1 MPATSHK
8 VWSVVVLVSALN
20 LPAWGPDVAASAGP
34 QPLGRPAVAPN
45 APPAPQRIDFAPGAT
60 SATVT
65 ADLAQGVSLAYV
77 LDVAV
82 GQRMFVA
89 VEGDATPTLLGPQG
103 SALLPLSSTPGLW
116 QFDLPEVGDY
126 TILLVGQ
133 GPATLTVTV
142 PPLSTARN
150 ITLADDGQTL
160 GFQVGQNFLLFL
172 GINDNWSATV
182 ADPAVVDR
190 IPDVF
195 VIRGAQG
202 LYQARQPGHTT
213 LTAAGDPACRRAQP
227 PCAAPSTVFSVQI
240 DVQ

>member
-1 MPATSHK
+1 MANTLHK
-8 VWSVVVLVSALN
+8 VCLIAASLGVLI
-20 LPAWGPDVAASAGP
+20 LPAWGAAA
-34 QPLGRPAVAPN
+34 

-77 LDVAV
+77 LYVAV

-89 VEGDATPTLLGPQG
+89 VEGDAAPMLLGPQG
-103 SALLPLSSTPGLW
+103 NSLPPLSSTPGLW

-126 TILLVGQ
+126 TILLMGQ

-142 PPLSTARN
+142 PPLSTACN

-160 GFQVGQNFLLFL
+160 GFQVGQSFLLFL
-172 GINDNWSATV
+172 GANDNWSATV
-182 ADPAVVDR
+182 ADQTVVDR
-190 IPDVF
+190 VPDIF

-202 LYQARQPGHTT
+202 LYQARRPGRTL
-213 LTAAGDPACRRAQP
+213 LTATGDPACRQEQP
-227 PCAAPSTVFSVQI
+227 PCAVPSMVFNVQI
-240 DVQ
+240 VVQ

>member
-1 MPATSHK
+1 MP
-8 VWSVVVLVSALN
+8 SALHKSWLIAALVGALA
-20 LPAWGPDVAASAGP
+20 LPAWAPVAAASADAE
-34 QPLGRPAVAPN
+34 PLDRTEVAPN
-45 APPAPQRIDFAPGAT
+45 APPAPERVDFAPGAT
-60 SATVT
+60 SASVT
-65 ADLAQGVSLAYV
+65 AALVPGASLVYV
-77 LDVAV
+77 LHVAV

-89 VEGDATPTLLGPQG
+89 VEGDAIPTLLGPQG

-182 ADPAVVDR
+182 ADPAVADR

-202 LYQARQPGHTT
+202 LFQARQPGHTT
-213 LTAAGDPACRRAQP
+213 LTATGDPACRQEQP
-227 PCAAPSTVFSVQI
+227 PCAVPSMVFDVQI
-240 DVQ
+240 VVQ

>member
-1 MPATSHK
+1 VSPALHK
-8 VWSVVVLVSALN
+8 AWLIAALAGALT
-20 LPAWGPDVAASAGP
+20 LPAWGSVAVASAGAE
-34 QPLGRPAVAPN
+34 PLGGTGVTPN
-45 APPAPQRIDFAPGAT
+45 APPAPQRIDFAPGTT

-65 ADLAQGVSLAYV
+65 ADLVQGVSLAYV
-77 LDVAV
+77 LHVAV

-89 VEGDATPTLLGPQG
+89 VEGDATPALLGPQG
-103 SALLPLSSTPGLW
+103 SALSSLSSTPGVW

-126 TILLVGQ
+126 TVLLLGQ
-133 GPATLTVTV
+133 GPATLTMTV

-160 GFQVGQNFLLFL
+160 TFQVGQSFLLFL
-172 GINDNWSATV
+172 GVNGNWSVTV

-202 LYQARQPGHTT
+202 LFQARRPGHTL
-213 LTAAGDPACRRAQP
+213 LTATGDPACRQAQP
-227 PCAAPSTVFSVQI
+227 PCATPSRLFSVQI
-240 DVQ
+240 VVQ

>member
-1 MPATSHK
+1 MALSLHK
-8 VWSVVVLVSALN
+8 VWLIAALVGALT
-20 LPAWGPDVAASAGP
+20 LPAWGPVAAASAGAEP
-34 QPLGRPAVAPN
+34 VDRTAVTPN
-45 APPAPQRIDFAPGAT
+45 APPAPERIDFAPGAT

-65 ADLAQGVSLAYV
+65 ADLVQGVSLAYV
-77 LDVAV
+77 LHVAV

-103 SALLPLSSTPGLW
+103 SALPPLSSTPGLW
-116 QFDLPEVGDY
+116 QFGLPEVGDY
-126 TILLVGQ
+126 TILLLGQ

-160 GFQVGQNFLLFL
+160 GFRVGQNFLLFL

-202 LYQARQPGHTT
+202 LYRARQPGHTT
-213 LTAAGDPACRRAQP
+213 LTAAGDPACRQAQP